1 MCRVAAKVKNAFT
14 SENWTLSEKDTIR
27 MNRRAHQRGLEMGR
41 SSVCRAVPLL
51 LDTRYLL

>member
-14 SENWTLSEKDTIR
+14 SENWALSEKDTIR